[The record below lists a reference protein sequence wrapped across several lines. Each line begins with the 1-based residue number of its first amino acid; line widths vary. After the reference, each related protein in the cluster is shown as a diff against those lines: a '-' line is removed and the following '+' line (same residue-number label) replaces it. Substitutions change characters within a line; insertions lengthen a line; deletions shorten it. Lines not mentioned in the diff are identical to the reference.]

1 MRPAASITT
10 MTTTVTTMSDPGT
23 LARLLWFASPTFPT
37 GGFAY
42 SHGLEWAVETG
53 EVRDEAGL
61 LAWLETVLCDGA
73 GRNDAILLRHAHRA
87 AAQPAHLAHVTEL
100 AAAMALGQERRLETL
115 SQGAAFASAAAIWG
129 EAPAAAYPVAFG
141 AFAARQGV
149 AEDVACTGFLAAWLA
164 SLVSAG
170 IRLVPLGQSAG
181 LRILRALETPL
192 TQVAGDSAA
201 ATLDDLGSACFRAD
215 IAALRHE
222 TQYSRMFR
230 S

>member
-1 MRPAASITT
+1 
-10 MTTTVTTMSDPGT
+10 MTTTTTMGEPNP

-42 SHGLEWAVETG
+42 SHGLEWAVDSG

-61 LAWLETVLCDGA
+61 LAWLETILRDGA

-87 AAQPAHLAHVTEL
+87 AVNPAQLAHLTEL
-100 AAAMALGQERRLETL
+100 AAAMALGQERQLETL
-115 SQGAAFASAAAIWG
+115 SQGAAFAAAASIWE
-129 EAPAAAYPVAFG
+129 EAPEAAYPVAFG
-141 AFAARQGV
+141 AVSARQGV
-149 AEDVACTGFLAAWLA
+149 AENAACTGFLAAMLA
-164 SLVSAG
+164 NFVSAG

-181 LRILRALETPL
+181 LRVLRALEPAL
-192 TQVAGDSAA
+192 SQVTEDTAA

-215 IAALRHE
+215 IAALCHE